1 MTPAD
6 NNIALHALARRLRR
20 PVASLADFSELSPQH
35 LQQLNALVEAAS
47 QREAKL
53 LQHDL
58 RHSLLLPLR
67 WLLQR
72 RLMPGK

>member
-6 NNIALHALARRLRR
+6 NNIALQALARRLRR
-20 PVASLADFSELSPQH
+20 PVASLADLAELSPRH

-58 RHSLLLPLR
+58 RHRLLLPLR

-72 RLMPGK
+72 RLRHGA

>member
-20 PVASLADFSELSPQH
+20 PVASLEDFSELSPQH

-72 RLMPGK
+72 RLRPGK